1 MGTFVKKKMTITID
15 GKIIS
20 YFTAGSVNL
29 KLDSIASTFE
39 FATRFEAQNKDHQ
52 EIFMP
57 LQYKEVKIY
66 NTANRLVFT
75 GTILN
80 HRFKSTQ
87 GRELLIIS
95 GYSKCGILEDVTIP
109 PKHYPLESNNSSLE
123 DIAKKF
129 CGIFGIKVLISDQ
142 AKSIDQKNKKEKKIF
157 FSGKSTYDSLK
168 AKAKIIFGK
177 TSAEPTQTIKDYLS
191 QLAGQKNIILSHNE
205 NGDVLFFQPDYN
217 QKPRYS
223 FTKGNTLSM
232 NADYNGQALHSEIN
246 IVRQPSDEND
256 GVSTVDRAVNT
267 LVQKYRPT
275 TKILSSGEDTQTKEA
290 AKNELANE
298 LRAIEVTVEVQG
310 LLDEIYPGEIVNVH
324 NHWIYSYA
332 YNRFMVNSIVL
343 KFDEKSDT
351 TTLNLLVPE
360 AFTGGELIRNIL
372 FNHNDEDHH
381 YEPNLNYLNNDY
393 INNQDLGA

>member
-1 MGTFVKKKMTITID
+1 MTITID

-157 FSGKSTYDSLK
+157 FSGK
-168 AKAKIIFGK
+168 
-177 TSAEPTQTIKDYLS
+177 
-191 QLAGQKNIILSHNE
+191 
-205 NGDVLFFQPDYN
+205 
-217 QKPRYS
+217 
-223 FTKGNTLSM
+223 
-232 NADYNGQALHSEIN
+232 
-246 IVRQPSDEND
+246 
-256 GVSTVDRAVNT
+256 
-267 LVQKYRPT
+267 
-275 TKILSSGEDTQTKEA
+275 
-290 AKNELANE
+290 
-298 LRAIEVTVEVQG
+298 
-310 LLDEIYPGEIVNVH
+310 
-324 NHWIYSYA
+324 
-332 YNRFMVNSIVL
+332 
-343 KFDEKSDT
+343 
-351 TTLNLLVPE
+351 
-360 AFTGGELIRNIL
+360 
-372 FNHNDEDHH
+372 
-381 YEPNLNYLNNDY
+381 
-393 INNQDLGA
+393 